1 MMFNKITTFEKTE
14 LRLKKILIHKELLL
28 YALVMALLLFVV
40 KWIEYHV
47 YILSHRM
54 ELYMGFVALLFTL
67 LGIWA
72 SKKLTKKETI
82 IIEKEVIVQKNV
94 HFQINQKEL
103 SNRKISQRELQVLE
117 LMSDGL
123 TNQEIADRLFV
134 SLNTIKT
141 HSSNLYEK
149 LEVKRRTQAIETA
162 KKLNILP

>member
-1 MMFNKITTFEKTE
+1 M
-14 LRLKKILIHKELLL
+14 KKIRLHKELLL
-28 YALVMALLLFVV
+28 YALVMAVLLFVV
-40 KWIEYHV
+40 KWIEYRLFV
-47 YILSHRM
+47 ISHRM

-72 SKKLTKKETI
+72 SKKLTSPKRETL
-82 IIEKEVIVQKNV
+82 IIEKEVIVQKNLL
-94 HFQINQKEL
+94 FQINQEEVF
-103 SNRKISQRELQVLE
+103 SRKISPRELQVLQ

-141 HSSNLYEK
+141 HTSNLYEK

-162 KKLNILP
+162 KKLNIIP

>member
-1 MMFNKITTFEKTE
+1 M
-14 LRLKKILIHKELLL
+14 KKIGLHKELLL
-28 YALVMALLLFVV
+28 YALVMAVLLFVV
-40 KWIEYHV
+40 KWIEYRLFV
-47 YILSHRM
+47 ISHRM

-72 SKKLTKKETI
+72 SKKLTSPKKETL
-82 IIEKEVIVQKNV
+82 IIEKEVIVQKNLL
-94 HFQINQKEL
+94 FQINQKEI
-103 SNRKISQRELQVLE
+103 SDRKISQRELQVLE

-141 HSSNLYEK
+141 HTSNLYEK

-162 KKLNILP
+162 KKLNIIP

>member
-1 MMFNKITTFEKTE
+1 MIFYKITTFEKTE

-28 YALVMALLLFVV
+28 YALVMAVLLFVV
-40 KWIEYHV
+40 KWIEYRV
-47 YILSHRM
+47 YVFSHRM

-72 SKKLTKKETI
+72 SKKLTKKETV

-94 HFQINQKEL
+94 HFQINQEEL

-141 HSSNLYEK
+141 HSSNLYDK

>member
-1 MMFNKITTFEKTE
+1 M
-14 LRLKKILIHKELLL
+14 KKILIHKELLL
-28 YALVMALLLFVV
+28 YAFAMAVLLFVI
-40 KWIEYHV
+40 KWIEYRV
-47 YILSHRM
+47 FVFSHRM
-54 ELYMGFVALLFTL
+54 ELYMGLVALLFTL

-72 SKKLTKKETI
+72 SKKLTKKETV

-94 HFQINQKEL
+94 HFQINQEEL
-103 SNRKISQRELQVLE
+103 SNRKISHRELQVLE

-162 KKLNILP
+162 KKLSILP